1 MTKNTEQD
9 LQKITVIQ
17 DTDLVME
24 SMFNAGQVRGALIGL
39 AEHDAQR
46 IERLQEMSESELR
59 RQFTTGLGMVLA
71 EKEPGTYTVDEL
83 TNSST
88 ASYWDVYD
96 EVLALILDVKT
107 AG

>member
-1 MTKNTEQD
+1 MTKNTEQNP
-9 LQKITVIQ
+9 QKITVVKDI
-17 DTDLVME
+17 DLVME
-24 SMFNAGQVRGALIGL
+24 SMFSAGQVRGALIGL

-59 RQFTTGLGMVLA
+59 RQFTNGLNMVLD
-71 EKEPGTYTVDEL
+71 EKKPDSYTVAEL

-88 ASYWDVYD
+88 ATYWGVYD

>member
-1 MTKNTEQD
+1 MTKNPEQNP
-9 LQKITVIQ
+9 QKITVVKDI
-17 DTDLVME
+17 DLVMD
-24 SMFNAGQVRGALIGL
+24 SMFSAGQVRGALIGL

-59 RQFTTGLGMVLA
+59 RQFTNGLDMVLDQ
-71 EKEPGTYTVDEL
+71 KQPDSYTVAEL

-88 ASYWDVYD
+88 ATYWDVYD